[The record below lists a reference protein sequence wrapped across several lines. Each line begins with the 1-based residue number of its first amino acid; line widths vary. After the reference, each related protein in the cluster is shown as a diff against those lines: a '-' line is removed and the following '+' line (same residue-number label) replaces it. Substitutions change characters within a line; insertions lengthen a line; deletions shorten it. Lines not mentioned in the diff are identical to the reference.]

1 MSDVNQSDVP
11 KNNLQPDGTPNTGMS
26 EFKRISK
33 SIDAFVNGQSEWSKR
48 RREKKRFKRIE
59 EINEGNDIVR
69 TIVSDTT
76 APPQF
81 TALTVTTA
89 DGMKRYAPGFTPN
102 QAYSGRI
109 IEKNGKY
116 IIDDST
122 NDQGKESEAKNKI
135 GITGLAPNGWW
146 GNLLDAHI
154 SRISGQN
161 DGPETQFRLSAPDK
175 IGNRVSNPDPSR
187 KPIST
192 SSTPGQAEPFSKRD
206 TLMMFNDLATDYF
219 LHDTLIEGNAVFF
232 DDEETVEALNNSK
245 LKNFTSTGWEN
256 QDPVVYS
263 FQIIIDALSSPLLNG
278 SVEEFIDSYPVVS
291 EIQSRRRVIYDF
303 KQQFQKLFRTR
314 GDIEYR
320 ENEIKLYEKEK
331 EALYSDYNSTYL
343 NKYANSANAQGS
355 TLKRRGKKAYL
366 AHYLTKIDG
375 LHKLNESNLGETKN
389 FLVDYQKDFI
399 KLTFGEDVSGTMAAL
414 SHLYKLL
421 YWSKPLGKGVI
432 PENLLRFNC
441 DIVVTEVRNFN
452 RIRNAMSVSDKDTTK
467 NIYKI
472 QTIKDNVSRHIYSL
486 KECQF
491 YFNTPPH
498 EDSIDNSNVKLYE
511 GFEVN
516 FDYKYSTLK
525 FDKWVSDPNLYGRYV
540 SYNGG
545 AIWRLGT
552 KMAYEARR
560 RERAEEG
567 GDTGSVIDYSVPRF
581 YTKNSNS
588 LGQDGVRQ
596 EFELFNYMHN
606 NSVHYDEPFDD
617 DSDFTGYSGGIID
630 VPADDEEDGVT
641 QRVLKRLGKGVSRFG
656 KKFKQGAKRMIK
668 NTLLWP
674 WKEAKMHAMVRKDLL
689 QETLSRARLF
699 LGGGGLDSEP
709 VNVYVKPYAPIS
721 MGIFFD
727 VRNDLFNYWGEE
739 MTGILANAKQIL
751 NPFGHQLIEDLLP
764 NGLKKSDA
772 PSVWFNPLNI
782 MLKKYSQLPSV
793 LSEVISG
800 SKYQEV
806 LSQVEN
812 AFSTWGGGF
821 FQKSLLKSVINLDDI
836 IKSFKNSAENK
847 FTSLKGGFFQNSL
860 LEYNGSLE
868 SLLNSNAEMNKPI
881 MEGVLAGLPI
891 GPYIPI
897 DPNIGFGGSLPQ
909 QVLAYK
915 SLNDALNK
923 NAIFKPSNEGD
934 GTPGS
939 YKPYDPNVGFGGKAV
954 PQSSDNV
961 KADGTLENILNKNA
975 NYKPT
980 EEGVSKGQ
988 KSGNYKPYDYQEPKS
1003 GNNHGG
1009 TVPKGFGFS
1018 ALGKQSVASD
1028 KTTEDTL
1035 NKNAEIKPK
1044 FETAIS
1050 DATSPNINAI
1060 LNKNAKFKPSDDGIG
1075 NGKYKPYDVNI
1086 GFGGS
1091 SVPFSGQGVVAQGDL
1106 DKILNSFAQFRP
1118 MDEGV
1123 SGGKITGKYK
1133 PYDANIGFG
1142 GGSVP
1147 GEQGVKS
1154 QGSLE
1159 NIVKN
1164 NTQWPYP
1171 VNNKKFGL

>member
-1 MSDVNQSDVP
+1 MSDVNQSDVS

-59 EINEGNDIVR
+59 DINQGNDIVR

-89 DGMKRYAPGFTPN
+89 DGMKRYPPGFTPN

-116 IIDDST
+116 VIDGST
-122 NDQGKESEAKNKI
+122 DDQGKESELKNKT

-175 IGNRVSNPDPSR
+175 IGNRVSNPDPTR

-232 DDEETVEALNNSK
+232 DDEETDEAVNNSK
-245 LKNFTSTGWEN
+245 LKNFSSTGWEN
-256 QDPVVYS
+256 QDPVMYS
-263 FQIIIDALSSPLLNG
+263 FQIIVDALSSPLLNG

-320 ENEIKLYEKEK
+320 ENEITLYGK

-343 NKYANSANAQGS
+343 NKYANSANPQGS

-375 LHKLNESNLGETKN
+375 LHKLNESNLGETKK

-525 FDKWVSDPNLYGRYV
+525 FDKWVSDLNLYGRYV

-552 KMAYEARR
+552 KKAYEARR

-617 DSDFTGYSGGIID
+617 DSDFTGYSGGIVD
-630 VPADDEEDGVT
+630 VPDDDEEDGVT
-641 QRVLKRLGKGVSRFG
+641 KRVLKRLGKGVSRFG

-674 WKEAKMHAMVRKDLL
+674 WKEAKMQAMVRKDLL

-709 VNVYVKPYAPIS
+709 VNVYSKPYAPIS

-727 VRNDLFNYWGEE
+727 VRNELFNYWGEE

-764 NGLKKSDA
+764 NGLKKADA
-772 PSVWFNPLNI
+772 PSVWFNPLNV

-793 LSEVISG
+793 LSETINAA
-800 SKYQEV
+800 KYQEV
-806 LSQVEN
+806 LGQIEN

-821 FQKSLLKSVINLDDI
+821 FQNNLMKSVLNLDDL
-836 IKSFKNSAENK
+836 IKEYKDSADNK
-847 FTSLKGGFFQNSL
+847 LKTLGGNFVQNSL
-860 LEYNGSLE
+860 LSYNGDLKD
-868 SLLNSNAEMNKPI
+868 LLNDNAN
-881 MEGVLAGLPI
+881 
-891 GPYIPI
+891 
-897 DPNIGFGGSLPQ
+897 
-909 QVLAYK
+909 
-915 SLNDALNK
+915 
-923 NAIFKPSNEGD
+923 FKPKDEGD
-934 GTPGS
+934 GSSGS
-939 YKPYDPNVGFGGKAV
+939 YKPYDYQEVKSGSNYGSATPVGFGFSALGK
-954 PQSSDNV
+954 QSVIAQGNV
-961 KADGTLENILNKNA
+961 EDILNSIA
-975 NYKPT
+975 NFKPSD
-980 EEGVSKGQ
+980 EGVSKGK
-988 KSGNYKPYDYQEPKS
+988 KSGSYKPYDYQEPKS
-1003 GNNHGG
+1003 GSNYGG
-1009 TVPKGFGFS
+1009 AVPKGFGFS
-1018 ALGKQSVASD
+1018 ALGKQSVGSD
-1028 KTTEDTL
+1028 KTTTDTL

-1044 FETAIS
+1044 FETAKS
-1050 DATSPNINAI
+1050 DATSPDINSI
-1060 LNKNAKFKPSDDGIG
+1060 LNKNAKFKPSDEG
-1075 NGKYKPYDVNI
+1075 NGTVGSYKPYDPNI

-1091 SVPFSGQGVVAQGDL
+1091 SVPFSGQGVRAQGDL

-1123 SGGKITGKYK
+1123 SGGKVTGKYK
-1133 PYDANIGFG
+1133 PYDPNIGFG
-1142 GGSVP
+1142 GSSVP